1 MFYEKKFSVDKPS
14 RKRYRFS
21 SFKGMDV
28 RSSSNTLPCDYCEDA
43 YNFGFENNCLT
54 GGSGLKKFRYKCEDG
69 KEYELPP
76 VPEGYENA
84 RIFCGKLSDENGPYE
99 CIILSA
105 EDKLTYIRLG
115 EGQNW
120 APDTAT
126 GRQFTSA
133 IGYLHENTDLM
144 LLGGGGEGLYIMSAE
159 GGQYAADALAITDL
173 CTHYERVYAV
183 VDGARTSV
191 WFSDAFDP
199 YNWNVSLDEGG
210 YISLDGSLGEVLRVL
225 SFEDN
230 IYIFCEYGI
239 YRLTAYADQLQF
251 SIKRVHCD
259 CGRIF
264 KDTITVC
271 GALIIFV
278 TGDGVYSMDGYDV
291 SRLTDRLD
299 DLVDGAEK
307 LRALFCDSKYI
318 LSFDKAHDESIYD
331 FTKDNDGPNVLAI
344 IDTEKGTVEV
354 CRGAKVRDMCVLAGA
369 RQNCVVVLS
378 ALSDN
383 IGELDGSGVFFNAP
397 PFRYWLI
404 KDIDFNEHV
413 NKKYII
419 GADYC
424 TDTPFVMGVVADGKA
439 KEYYFDPAKKYVAI
453 GASGLCFDFYIKC
466 SALNA
471 KIKPFGLTVDFLR
484 RNK

>member
-1 MFYEKKFSVDKPS
+1 MYYAKTFSVDKPS

-21 SFKGMDV
+21 SFKGIDV
-28 RSSSNTLPCDYCEDA
+28 NSSTNTLPCDYCEDA

-54 GGSGLKKFRYKCEDG
+54 GGTGLKKFCYRCEDG
-69 KEYELPP
+69 SDYELPP
-76 VPEGYENA
+76 VPDGYRDA
-84 RIFCGKLSDENGPYE
+84 RLFCGKLSDSNGPYE
-99 CIILSA
+99 CLILSA
-105 EDKLTYIRLG
+105 KDKLTYIKLAKG
-115 EGQNW
+115 ENW
-120 APDTAT
+120 APDVTT

-133 IGYLHENTDLM
+133 IGYLNGDTDLM
-144 LLGGGGEGLYIMSAE
+144 LLGGGGEGLYVMSGE

-183 VDGARTSV
+183 VDGVRTSV

-225 SFEDN
+225 SFEDY

-251 SIKRVHCD
+251 SLKRVHCD

-264 KDTITVC
+264 KDTITIC
-271 GALIIFV
+271 GASVIFV
-278 TGDGVYSMDGYDV
+278 TSDGVYSTDGYDV

-299 DLVDGAEK
+299 DVIYGAENM
-307 LRALFCDSKYI
+307 RALYCNGRYY
-318 LSFDKAHDESIYD
+318 LTFDKAHDDAVYG
-331 FTKDNDGPNVLAI
+331 FTTDDDGPNVTVAV
-344 IDTEKGTVEV
+344 DTEKGTIEIL
-354 CRGAKVRDMCVLAGA
+354 RGAKIADMCVLAGT
-369 RQNCVVVLS
+369 RQNCVL
-378 ALSDN
+378 ALSKLSGN
-383 IGELDGSGVFFNAP
+383 VGETDDKGVFFSEP
-397 PFRYWLI
+397 PFRYWTVR
-404 KDIDFNEHV
+404 DIDFNEHV
-413 NKKYII
+413 NMKYIL

-424 TDTPFVMGVVADGKA
+424 TDTPFVLGVVADGKA
-439 KEYYFDPAKKYVAI
+439 KEYYFDPDKKYVAI
-453 GASGLCFDFYIKC
+453 GAKGLCFDFYIKC
-466 SALNA
+466 SSRNV